1 MAIIQNHHITY
12 STAKGE
18 KEWVVELTMMAHRM
32 ISRIQMTRAT
42 PEQYAMLTNLVH
54 SIVYEWNRVRRE
66 LDCGGDYR
74 VVNPNKK
81 KTKGGVKANGKKGSE
96 EDNE

>member
-12 STAKGE
+12 SGEKGE

-42 PEQYAMLTNLVH
+42 EEQYVMATNLVH
-54 SIVYEWNRVRRE
+54 ALTAEWNRLRRE

-74 VVNPNKK
+74 VVRNK
-81 KTKGGVKANGKKGSE
+81 KGGVS
-96 EDNE
+96 